1 MSAVNT
7 SHTLTRR
14 SFSCGHTLRGVT
26 VIAPSGKIMPGS
38 RPEQARNRE
47 EARQDLSAWLMKWST
62 RYPKLCSWVEEN
74 IDETLTF

>member
-1 MSAVNT
+1 
-7 SHTLTRR
+7 
-14 SFSCGHTLRGVT
+14 
-26 VIAPSGKIMPGS
+26 MPGS